1 MRISIAKN
9 FIYTCCFAILS
20 TFAITSFSLSAKD
33 NNRIEILLDQL
44 AYSPNPSDAG
54 LIRREIWSLW
64 LEGYIDKTKKT
75 KIDEALYLFNA
86 GKLEKANI
94 AFSEIIE
101 LDPDYVEGWNKRAT
115 VKFLL
120 GDFYGSLKDIEEVL
134 KRQPRHFGAISGSGL
149 IHIHNSDFLKAYK
162 SYKRLIEIDPQNE
175 DSKRF
180 LPMLE
185 RRIYGKSL

>member
-1 MRISIAKN
+1 MVKKL
-9 FIYTCCFAILS
+9 IYICCFTICF
-20 TFAITSFSLSAKD
+20 TFSITSPFLSSKEK
-33 NNRIEILLDQL
+33 NRIEILLDQL
-44 AYSPNPSDAG
+44 AYSPSSSNEG

-64 LEGYIDKTKKT
+64 LEGYIDRTNKS
-75 KIDEALYLFNA
+75 KIDEALNLFNA
-86 GKLEKANI
+86 GNLEQAKI

-149 IHIHNSDFLKAYK
+149 IHIHNSNFREAYK
-162 SYKRLIEIDPQNE
+162 SYKRLTEIDPHNE

-185 RRIYGKSL
+185 NKISGKSL